1 MKLKKFTLTNILISS
16 IIILGIYFISNVTR
30 LYDDELLK
38 FKKYLN
44 LKNNTVKIVNL
55 GSSHGAYGIYFPLN
69 VKEEMNLALSS
80 QSLYYDLQ
88 LIKKYENR
96 IKENAIVIIPISI
109 FSFYSHFNE
118 EINKRYVHL
127 LEKKNILGID
137 NKTYFL
143 TKNFS
148 ILYPPTTM
156 FEKLRNLKNNDTLI
170 LGIRKSKNLK
180 LEERKRESISTVQGH
195 LGIFN
200 KEYSVKNA
208 EKDFINLITYIESKK
223 WNYVLI
229 TTPFSYLYNENIE
242 KYQKGAF
249 KERIY
254 DNIKEVEKK
263 LGTKFIYLDYSHDS
277 RFENNLEYFFDDD
290 HLNEKGAKYFTEI
303 LLKDL
308 KKLEYKID

>member
-1 MKLKKFTLTNILISS
+1 
-16 IIILGIYFISNVTR
+16 
-30 LYDDELLK
+30 
-38 FKKYLN
+38 
-44 LKNNTVKIVNL
+44 
-55 GSSHGAYGIYFPLN
+55 
-69 VKEEMNLALSS
+69 MNLALSS

>member
-16 IIILGIYFISNVTR
+16 IIILGIYFILNVTR